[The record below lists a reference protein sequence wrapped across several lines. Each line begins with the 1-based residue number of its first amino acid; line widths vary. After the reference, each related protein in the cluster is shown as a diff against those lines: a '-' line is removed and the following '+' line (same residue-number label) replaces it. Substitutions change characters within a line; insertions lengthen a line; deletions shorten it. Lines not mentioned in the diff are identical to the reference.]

1 MSDLF
6 SRAYRAVNSGLEKHI
21 SDGEWERWAMND
33 LSREEQDSF
42 LEHVTVCPEC
52 TAIYRAVRIVAN
64 EAHTFDPGAPEPQSH
79 ARASGVLRFPRPVL
93 MAAAALAAVVGLA
106 LVLRPVVGVGP
117 VAAPQVRS
125 AGTDTAPQPVEPTGS
140 ESSQPASFRWKP
152 VKGARGYVVELFD
165 KQGRLIWTSPETD
178 AREID
183 WPSQWSQTGGLFYWR
198 VMAVGPDGA
207 LSPSDLVSFTTPPPA
222 SPMTVKPAQ

>member
-6 SRAYRAVNSGLEKHI
+6 SRAYRAVNSGLDEHI
-21 SDGEWERWAMND
+21 SDGQWERWAMKD
-33 LSREEQDSF
+33 LSCEEQDSL
-42 LEHVTVCPEC
+42 LEHVTACPEC
-52 TAIYRAVRIVAN
+52 AAIYRAVRIVAN
-64 EAHTFDPGAPEPQSH
+64 EAHTFDPGAPKPQSH
-79 ARASGVLRFPRPVL
+79 DRAASVLRFPRRIL

-125 AGTDTAPQPVEPTGS
+125 AGTDTAPQPVEPTGP
-140 ESSQPASFRWKP
+140 ESSRPASFKWEP

-165 KQGRLIWTSPETD
+165 KQGGLVWTSPETD

-183 WPSQWSQTGGLFYWR
+183 WPDQPRAAEGLYYWR
-198 VMAVGPDGA
+198 VTAIGPDG
-207 LSPSDLVSFTTPPPA
+207 STWPSDLVSFTIPPA